1 MRSKLVHSIFAVLAT
16 FLVAGL
22 TAQDAAAQQ
31 QKPKPAATKP
41 KPAVPATDEA
51 PVAPVTTEVRP
62 NAAAPV
68 TGANGEGAVA
78 PASSPRPDAARVEF
92 SSTQE
97 LSLGYVL
104 GVGDVVRVNVFQQ
117 PDMTTETR
125 VSETGTI
132 TVPLLGPV
140 AVAGAT
146 AKRAEERIVALL
158 KSRGFVR
165 DPQVVVTVLQFKS
178 RQVSVL
184 GLVSRPGR
192 YSLEEG
198 VYRLSDVLALA
209 GGALPDGADE
219 VTLVRVIDGK
229 SQKYSVDLPSLF
241 KSGDFTNNPEIIAG
255 DSIYV
260 ARAPLFY
267 IYGEVNR
274 PGAFRIEKG
283 MTVMQALSM
292 GCGISQRGTEKNVEL
307 RRRDATG
314 QYVTYK
320 GALTDAVQP
329 NDVIFV
335 RESLF

>member
-1 MRSKLVHSIFAVLAT
+1 LIFVVLAA
-16 FLVAGL
+16 FLFAGSS
-22 TAQDAAAQQ
+22 AAEAQQ
-31 QKPKPAATKP
+31 QKPRPAPKPRPAAAP
-41 KPAVPATDEA
+41 GAEAPIAPNAEPLPAPLSSVNSEGPGT
-51 PVAPVTTEVRP
+51 PVAP
-62 NAAAPV
+62 
-68 TGANGEGAVA
+68 AV
-78 PASSPRPDAARVEF
+78 SPAARAEPVKPEAA
-92 SSTQE
+92 SPQE
-97 LSLGYVL
+97 LALGYPM
-104 GVGDVVRVNVFQQ
+104 GVGDVVRVTVFQQ

-125 VSETGTI
+125 VSEAGTI

-140 AVAGAT
+140 PVAGAT
-146 AKRAEERIVALL
+146 AKRVEDRIAALL
-158 KSRGFVR
+158 KARGFVR
-165 DPQVVVTVLQFKS
+165 DPQVIVTVLQFKS

-184 GLVSRPGR
+184 GLVARPGR

-198 VYRLSDVLALA
+198 IYRLSDVLAIA

-219 VTLVRVIDGK
+219 VTLVRVVDGR
-229 SQKYSVDLPSLF
+229 SQKHTVDLPSLF
-241 KSGDFTNNPEIIAG
+241 RSGDFSSNPEVIAG

-292 GCGISQRGTEKNVEL
+292 GGGISQRGSERNLEL
-307 RRRDATG
+307 RRRDVNG
-314 QYVTYK
+314 QYVTYR
-320 GALTDAVQP
+320 GSLTDPVLP

>member
-1 MRSKLVHSIFAVLAT
+1 MHSKLVHSIFAVVAT
-16 FLVAGL
+16 CLVVGL

-41 KPAVPATDEA
+41 KPAAPAPDEA

-62 NAAAPV
+62 NAAAPLTSV
-68 TGANGEGAVA
+68 NGEGAVA
-78 PASSPRPDAARVEF
+78 PASSPRPDTAKIEF
-92 SSTQE
+92 SSGQE

-104 GVGDVVRVNVFQQ
+104 GVGDVVRISVFQQ

-125 VSETGTI
+125 VSEAGTI

-292 GCGISQRGTEKNVEL
+292 GGGISPRGTEKNVEL